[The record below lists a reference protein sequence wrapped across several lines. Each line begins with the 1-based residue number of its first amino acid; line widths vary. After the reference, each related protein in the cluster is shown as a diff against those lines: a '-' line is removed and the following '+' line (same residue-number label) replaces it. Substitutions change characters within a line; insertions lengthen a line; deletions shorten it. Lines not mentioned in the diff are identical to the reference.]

1 MYGCMFV
8 FQLKIDATLANITSL
23 FCRCLWSK
31 LRDSCRRTGALSKK
45 RHWSKDFVLFFSPL
59 LWIHVLL
66 VFHSTL
72 SMSTGA
78 LGKRLEYHPNNICME
93 IIHKMFAFQ
102 STQPYHLMME
112 CGCRKI
118 VLFKVLFLCFYP
130 VCQTKGSWTRRFPGK
145 HCSIRWRNC
154 R

>member
-8 FQLKIDATLANITSL
+8 FQLKIDVTLANITSL

-31 LRDSCRRTGALSKK
+31 LWDSCRRTGALSKK
-45 RHWSKDFVLFFSPL
+45 CHWSKAFVLFFSLFYESMCYLFSIPRCQCPL
-59 LWIHVLL
+59 
-66 VFHSTL
+66 
-72 SMSTGA
+72 GA
-78 LGKRLEYHPNNICME
+78 LGKRLEHHPNNLCMG

-102 STQPYHLMME
+102 SMQPFHLMME

-118 VLFKVLFLCFYP
+118 VLFKVLLLCFYP